1 MQPTKLVGASPAIRT
16 LEEEIHYAA
25 RCDAK
30 VLITGESG
38 AGKEIVARLVHA
50 SSARSRAPLVTVNCA
65 ALSETL
71 LETEL
76 FGHVRGS
83 FTGAYRDRLGAFEQ
97 AHRGT
102 VFMDEIGE
110 TSPRMQGLLLRF
122 LETGEIQ
129 RVGSDQIQNRV
140 DVRVIAATNRVL
152 VESVANKTF
161 REDLYYRLNV
171 IHLRVPP
178 LRERVE
184 DIPVLLEF
192 FLDQFARQYQV
203 PRPTLSAEAMQSL
216 TEHTWPGN
224 VRELKN
230 IVERLVVRARDGE
243 IKRDD
248 LPLEVLRTA
257 RTTPQ
262 VPEPATV
269 VTRPAA
275 DVLFERLVNG
285 GESFWHCVYA
295 PFMARDLTRDDL
307 RAIVRKGLER
317 TSGSWSSC
325 STCPTKTTSGSS
337 GFFASINATCPSSSF
352 ARPRSAAKGGSP
364 PVSGLRPQRNER
376 EWSRNWSQFRSAG
389 LLSSSFTSSLLA
401 TGLTR

>member
-1 MQPTKLVGASPAIRT
+1 MQPTKLVGASPAVVT
-16 LEEEIHYAA
+16 LQDEIHYAA

-38 AGKEIVARLVHA
+38 AGKEIVARLIHA
-50 SSARSRAPLVTVNCA
+50 ASARGRSALITVNCA

-83 FTGAYRDRLGAFEQ
+83 FTGAYRDRLGVFEQ

-152 VESVANKTF
+152 VEGVANKTF

-184 DIPVLLEF
+184 DIPLLLRF
-192 FLDQFARQYQV
+192 FLEQFSRQYQV
-203 PRPTLSAEAMQSL
+203 ECPTLSAEALQTL
-216 TEHTWPGN
+216 IEHPWPGN

-230 IVERLVVRARDGE
+230 VVERLVVRDKGGE
-243 IKRDD
+243 IRRDD
-248 LPLEVLRTA
+248 LPLELLRA
-257 RTTPQ
+257 
-262 VPEPATV
+262 VPVAQAPTVPA
-269 VTRPAA
+269 TRPAA
-275 DVLFERLVNG
+275 DVLFERMVNG
-285 GESFWHCVYA
+285 GESFWSCVYA

-317 TSGSWSSC
+317 TSGNYKVMVELFNM
-325 STCPTKTTSGSS
+325 PVDDYKRFL
-337 GFFASINATCPSSSF
+337 GF
-352 ARPRSAAKGGSP
+352 
-364 PVSGLRPQRNER
+364 LRKYQCHMPFQ
-376 EWSRNWSQFRSAG
+376 QFRSAA
-389 LLSSSFTSSLLA
+389 TSRDAAKAGPPPASGRIA
-401 TGLTR
+401 ASA

>member
-1 MQPTKLVGASPAIRT
+1 MQPTKLVGASPAIVT
-16 LEEEIHYAA
+16 LQEEIFYAA

-38 AGKEIVARLVHA
+38 AGKEIVARLIHA
-50 SSARSRAPLVTVNCA
+50 ASPRSRSALVTVNCA
-65 ALSETL
+65 ALTETL

-102 VFMDEIGE
+102 VFMDEVGE

-152 VESVANKTF
+152 LESVANKTF

-178 LRERVE
+178 LRERAE
-184 DIPVLLEF
+184 DITVLLKF
-192 FLDQFARQYQV
+192 FLEQFSRQYQV
-203 PRPTLSAEAMQSL
+203 ELPTLSQEAMQTL
-216 TEHTWPGN
+216 CDHPWPGN

-230 IVERLVVRARDGE
+230 VVERLVVRNKSGE
-243 IKRDD
+243 IGRDD
-248 LPLEVLRTA
+248 LPLEVLRST
-257 RTTPQ
+257 
-262 VPEPATV
+262 PATQV
-269 VTRPAA
+269 VSTPVTRPAA

-285 GESFWHCVYA
+285 GESFWSCVYA

-307 RAIVRKGLER
+307 RAVVRKGLER
-317 TSGSWSSC
+317 TSGNY
-325 STCPTKTTSGSS
+325 KVMVELFNMQADDYKRFL
-337 GFFASINATCPSSSF
+337 GF
-352 ARPRSAAKGGSP
+352 
-364 PVSGLRPQRNER
+364 LRKYQCHMPFQ
-376 EWSRNWSQFRSAG
+376 QFRSAA
-389 LLSSSFTSSLLA
+389 SSRDAQKSASESTAPPPPGRIAASA
-401 TGLTR
+401 

>member
-1 MQPTKLVGASPAIRT
+1 MQPTKLVGSSPAVVT
-16 LEEEIHYAA
+16 LQEEIFYAA

-38 AGKEIVARLVHA
+38 AGKEIVARLIHA
-50 SSARSRAPLVTVNCA
+50 SSPRSRSALVTVNCA

-102 VFMDEIGE
+102 VFMDEVGE
-110 TSPRMQGLLLRF
+110 TTPRMQGLLLRF

-152 VESVANKTF
+152 MDSVANKTF

-184 DIPVLLEF
+184 DIPILTRF
-192 FLDQFARQYQV
+192 FLEQFARQYQV
-203 PRPTLSAEAMQSL
+203 ESPRLTAEAMQTL
-216 TEHTWPGN
+216 ADHPWPGN

-230 IVERLVVRARDGE
+230 VIERLVVRSKNGE
-243 IKRDD
+243 IGRDD
-248 LPLEVLRTA
+248 LPLEVLRSA
-257 RTTPQ
+257 PVVQTTVTQP
-262 VPEPATV
+262 
-269 VTRPAA
+269 TRPAA
-275 DVLFERLVNG
+275 DVLFERMVNG
-285 GESFWHCVYA
+285 GESFWSSVYA
-295 PFMARDLTRDDL
+295 PFMSRDLTRDDL

-317 TSGSWSSC
+317 TSGNYKVMVELFNM
-325 STCPTKTTSGSS
+325 PVDDYKRFL
-337 GFFASINATCPSSSF
+337 GF
-352 ARPRSAAKGGSP
+352 
-364 PVSGLRPQRNER
+364 LRKYQCHMPFQ
-376 EWSRNWSQFRSAG
+376 QFRSAA
-389 LLSSSFTSSLLA
+389 SSRDPQRPNGDQVTPPGRMAASA
-401 TGLTR
+401 

>member
-1 MQPTKLVGASPAIRT
+1 MQPTKLVGTSPAIVT
-16 LEEEIHYAA
+16 LQEEIHYAA
-25 RCDAK
+25 KCDAK

-38 AGKEIVARLVHA
+38 AGKEIVARLIHA
-50 SSARSRAPLVTVNCA
+50 ASPRSRNALVTVNCA
-65 ALSETL
+65 ALTETL

-129 RVGSDQIQNRV
+129 RVGSDQVQTRA
-140 DVRVIAATNRVL
+140 DVRVIAATNRIL
-152 VESVANKTF
+152 VQSVANKTF

-178 LRERVE
+178 LRERAE
-184 DIPVLLEF
+184 DIPVLLGF
-192 FLDQFARQYQV
+192 FLEHFSRQYQV
-203 PRPTLSAEAMQSL
+203 PVPTLSAEAMQTLAS
-216 TEHTWPGN
+216 HPWPGN

-230 IVERLVVRARDGE
+230 VVERLVVRTKVGE
-243 IKRDD
+243 IGRDD

-257 RTTPQ
+257 PPVITPTSA
-262 VPEPATV
+262 P
-269 VTRPAA
+269 TRPNA
-275 DVLFERLVNG
+275 DVLFERLVGG
-285 GESFWHCVYA
+285 GESFWSCVYA
-295 PFMARDLTRDDL
+295 PFMSRDLTRDDL

-317 TSGSWSSC
+317 TSGNYKVMVELFNM
-325 STCPTKTTSGSS
+325 PGDDYKRFL
-337 GFFASINATCPSSSF
+337 GF
-352 ARPRSAAKGGSP
+352 
-364 PVSGLRPQRNER
+364 LRKYQCHMPFQ
-376 EWSRNWSQFRSAG
+376 QFRSAS
-389 LLSSSFTSSLLA
+389 LSRETAKGPGSTPPPSRIAASA
-401 TGLTR
+401 

>member
-1 MQPTKLVGASPAIRT
+1 
-16 LEEEIHYAA
+16 
-25 RCDAK
+25 
-30 VLITGESG
+30 
-38 AGKEIVARLVHA
+38 
-50 SSARSRAPLVTVNCA
+50 VTVNCA

-129 RVGSDQIQNRV
+129 RVGSDQVQNRV

-171 IHLRVPP
+171 IHLRVPA

-184 DIPVLLEF
+184 DIPLLLEF
-192 FLDQFARQYQV
+192 FVDQFSRQYQV
-203 PRPTLSAEAMQSL
+203 DRPALSAEALQTL
-216 TEHTWPGN
+216 TEHAWPGN

-230 IVERLVVRARDGE
+230 VVERLVIRGRSGE
-243 IKRDD
+243 IRRDD
-248 LPLEVLRTA
+248 LPLEVLRAAPTA
-257 RTTPQ
+257 QVVVTP
-262 VPEPATV
+262 T
-269 VTRPAA
+269 TRPAA
-275 DVLFERLVNG
+275 DVLFERMVNG
-285 GESFWHCVYA
+285 GETFWSCVYA
-295 PFMARDLTRDDL
+295 PFMSRDLTRDDL

-317 TSGSWSSC
+317 TSGNYKVMVELFNM
-325 STCPTKTTSGSS
+325 PGDDYKRFL
-337 GFFASINATCPSSSF
+337 GF
-352 ARPRSAAKGGSP
+352 
-364 PVSGLRPQRNER
+364 LRKYQCHMPFQ
-376 EWSRNWSQFRSAG
+376 QFRSAA
-389 LLSSSFTSSLLA
+389 LSRESKTSAELPAPNRMAASA
-401 TGLTR
+401 

>member
-1 MQPTKLVGASPAIRT
+1 MQPTKLVGASPAIQT
-16 LEEEIHYAA
+16 LQDEIHYAA

-38 AGKEIVARLVHA
+38 AGKEIVARLIHA
-50 SSARSRAPLVTVNCA
+50 ASARTRAALVTVNCA
-65 ALSETL
+65 ALTDTL

-97 AHRGT
+97 GNRGT

-129 RVGSDQIQNRV
+129 RVGSDQVQNRV

-152 VESVANKTF
+152 LEAVANKTF

-184 DIPVLLEF
+184 DIPLLLKF
-192 FLDQFARQYQV
+192 FLDQFSRQYQV
-203 PRPTLSAEAMQSL
+203 ECPTLSAEALQTL
-216 TEHTWPGN
+216 VEHPWPGN

-230 IVERLVVRARDGE
+230 VTERLIVRDKSGE
-243 IKRDD
+243 IRRDD
-248 LPLEVLRTA
+248 LPLELLRA
-257 RTTPQ
+257 
-262 VPEPATV
+262 VPALQPPMASP
-269 VTRPAA
+269 TRPAA
-275 DVLFERLVNG
+275 DVLFERMVNG
-285 GESFWHCVYA
+285 GESFWSSVYA

-307 RAIVRKGLER
+307 RVIVRKGLER
-317 TSGSWSSC
+317 TSGNYKVMVELFNM
-325 STCPTKTTSGSS
+325 PGDDYKRFL
-337 GFFASINATCPSSSF
+337 GF
-352 ARPRSAAKGGSP
+352 
-364 PVSGLRPQRNER
+364 LRKYQCHMPFQ
-376 EWSRNWSQFRSAG
+376 QFRSAA
-389 LLSSSFTSSLLA
+389 SSRDTDRGGPASSPGRIA
-401 TGLTR
+401 ASA

>member
-1 MQPTKLVGASPAIRT
+1 MLTLTEMQKGRYKSDFRSVPIALNMQPTKLVGASPAVLT
-16 LEEEIHYAA
+16 LQEEIHYAA

-38 AGKEIVARLVHA
+38 AGKEIVARLIHA
-50 SSARSRAPLVTVNCA
+50 SSPRSRSSLVTVNCA
-65 ALSETL
+65 ALTETL

-129 RVGSDQIQNRV
+129 RVGSDQVQNRV

-171 IHLRVPP
+171 IHMRVPP

-184 DIPVLLEF
+184 DIPVLLQF
-192 FLDQFARQYQV
+192 FMEQLARQYQV
-203 PRPTLSAEAMQSL
+203 DCPTLSAEALQTL
-216 TEHTWPGN
+216 TEHPWPGN

-230 IVERLVVRARDGE
+230 VVERLVVRNKSGE
-243 IKRDD
+243 VRRDD
-248 LPLEVLRTA
+248 LPLEVLRSA
-257 RTTPQ
+257 PVNQAPSTP
-262 VPEPATV
+262 A
-269 VTRPAA
+269 TRPAA
-275 DVLFERLVNG
+275 DVLFERMVNG
-285 GESFWHCVYA
+285 GESFWSCVYA
-295 PFMARDLTRDDL
+295 PFMSRDLTRDDL

-317 TSGSWSSC
+317 TSGNYKVMVELFNM
-325 STCPTKTTSGSS
+325 PADDYKRFL
-337 GFFASINATCPSSSF
+337 GF
-352 ARPRSAAKGGSP
+352 
-364 PVSGLRPQRNER
+364 LRKYQCHMPFQ
-376 EWSRNWSQFRSAG
+376 QFRSAA
-389 LLSSSFTSSLLA
+389 SSRDAAREQSSPGRIA
-401 TGLTR
+401 ASA